1 MLFWNK
7 CLVENEIPKA
17 VALWL
22 NNLQDAWWAC
32 YKGGIL
38 ATSRGFQVSGSFFYF
53 PDTNLTWGQFS
64 NCILNLTA
72 LQRRVTLKVTFRLF
86 GWVSVAGFMCS
97 CVFSGEKVAEKRNK
111 TQVLLMDRKAWC
123 AVHGVGKSRTG
134 LNGWTEMECFLLPN
148 VLRTLHKKHS
158 ETLMTSIGYSIP
170 IPRKSMRGLRLCTL
184 SSYSI
189 LSTQESAW
197 HKQQLN
203 KYWNKRT
210 LTGL

>member
-32 YKGGIL
+32 YKGRIL

-97 CVFSGEKVAEKRNK
+97 CVFSGEKVAEKREK
-111 TQVLLMDRKAWC
+111 RKKRICLYAQS
-123 AVHGVGKSRTG
+123 KS
-134 LNGWTEMECFLLPN
+134 EE
-148 VLRTLHKKHS
+148 
-158 ETLMTSIGYSIP
+158 
-170 IPRKSMRGLRLCTL
+170 RKSNVVTGGWSWLGDQFEMRFQRLAASMRFVLTDTL
-184 SSYSI
+184 QWVLKI
-189 LSTQESAW
+189 REVRDIKLD
-197 HKQQLN
+197 N
-203 KYWNKRT
+203 
-210 LTGL
+210 